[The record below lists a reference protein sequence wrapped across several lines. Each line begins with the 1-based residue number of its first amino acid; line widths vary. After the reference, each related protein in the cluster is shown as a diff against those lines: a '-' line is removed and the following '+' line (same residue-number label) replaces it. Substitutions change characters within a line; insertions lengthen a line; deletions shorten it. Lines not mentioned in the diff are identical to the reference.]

1 MRSWQE
7 DYKPRASRHVQV
19 LLAAAMWTAVGGGLL
34 SFGAYWITGGRLS
47 LAGAGLLLAGV
58 VAGVAKS
65 RLVLDRTAAKI
76 LSRIASRGEGRC
88 VGGFLSVRSWLL
100 VLGMIILGRV
110 LRGGV
115 LPTPAVGVLYVAIGT
130 GLLASSRVAWRAWFR
145 KELGS

>member
-1 MRSWQE
+1 MRSWKE
-7 DYKPRASRHVQV
+7 EYKPQASRRVQV

-34 SFGAYWITGGRLS
+34 FFGAHWITGGRLTIAGVA
-47 LAGAGLLLAGV
+47 LLLGGVGAGLV
-58 VAGVAKS
+58 KS

-130 GLLASSRVAWRAWFR
+130 GLLASSRIAWRIWFG
-145 KELGS
+145 KEQGS

>member
-1 MRSWQE
+1 
-7 DYKPRASRHVQV
+7 
-19 LLAAAMWTAVGGGLL
+19 MWTAVGGGLL

-47 LAGAGLLLAGV
+47 LAGAGLLLVGV
-58 VAGVAKS
+58 VAGLVKS

-100 VLGMIILGRV
+100 VLGMILLGRV
-110 LRGGV
+110 LRGGL